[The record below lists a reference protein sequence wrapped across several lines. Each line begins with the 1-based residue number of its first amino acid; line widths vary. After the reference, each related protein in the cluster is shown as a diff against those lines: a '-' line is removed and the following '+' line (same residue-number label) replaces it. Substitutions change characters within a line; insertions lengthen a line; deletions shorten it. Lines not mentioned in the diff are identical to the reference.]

1 MIKIHS
7 EMHTMPEIVKN
18 APYTAEYLMK
28 PDWEHK
34 FSRHDAAYPL
44 EWVKKRGK
52 YWPTV
57 RRISNPYGDRN
68 LICSCPDVSSFTE

>member
-1 MIKIHS
+1 
-7 EMHTMPEIVKN
+7 
-18 APYTAEYLMK
+18 MK

-34 FSRHDAAYPL
+34 FSRHEAAYPL
-44 EWVKKRGK
+44 DWVKKRGK

-68 LICSCPDVSSFTE
+68 LICSCPEVSSFVE